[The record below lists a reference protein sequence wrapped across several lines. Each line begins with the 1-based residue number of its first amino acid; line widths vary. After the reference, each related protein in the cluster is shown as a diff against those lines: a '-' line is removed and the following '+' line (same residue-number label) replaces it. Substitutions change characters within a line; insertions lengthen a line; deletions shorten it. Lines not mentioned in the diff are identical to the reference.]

1 MGLCLGS
8 AVGSPSAG
16 RAAADSL
23 AVGMVA
29 GSPVPGS
36 QVVRRGCHIGVGCRL
51 VDRRTDRRVAGR
63 VARTG

>member
-8 AVGSPSAG
+8 AVGSLSAG

-29 GSPVPGS
+29 GSPGPGS
-36 QVVRRGCHIGVGCRL
+36 QVVRRVCRIGVGCSL
-51 VDRRTDRRVAGR
+51 VDHRTGRRVAGR